1 VLFTP
6 IFEEVQGNMTD
17 APILSIAI
25 VARDMT
31 YAHTLQADLL
41 DVAQVQC
48 VTSADAI
55 PADVDV
61 VLITDLADA
70 LQAARIVQQV
80 YWVTDS
86 VSEVTLA
93 DVALA
98 GVWLR
103 PFVRQEVRRQQAHIE
118 QQWQLNQLQIFKQT
132 CDSAVEAVV
141 ITDAALDKPGPRI
154 VYVNRA
160 FCEMTGYS
168 SSELIGKTPRILQGV
183 GTDFDMLTRLRE
195 SLERGH
201 SFQGETVNHRKDSRP
216 YIVEWNIEP
225 LRNEQGTITHFAST
239 QRDLTER
246 KRLGD
251 TLKRVSATLQEA
263 RSVLGLSDNISERG
277 SDNFPSED
285 IISSV
290 DLIGIDNT
298 LRRLTQRARLSASFE
313 DKLERK
319 GGARNLLQ
327 SLAMLGLN
335 GMLTIE
341 GFTLYLQD
349 RHVVHL
355 EHPDYPYD
363 NQAGDNQE
371 AGLQGLLRLQEGD
384 FRFDPNV
391 YPERET
397 MRINLMSALLEPEA
411 TPIADSSER
420 TLVVP
425 DIAAALALIASNH
438 SDEAFRV
445 EGGYYPTQDKTY
457 VTFRSPNLS
466 ILSLS
471 GSVSDVP
478 KDILHNVQ

>member
-1 VLFTP
+1 
-6 IFEEVQGNMTD
+6 MTD
-17 APILSIAI
+17 ALSVLSIAI
-25 VARDMT
+25 VSSDT
-31 YAHTLQADLL
+31 PYAQTLQADLL
-41 DVAQVQC
+41 DIARVQC
-48 VTSADAI
+48 VAAAEDV
-55 PADVDV
+55 PEEVDV

-70 LQAARIVQQV
+70 QRASNVAEHV

-86 VSEVTLA
+86 ASVGVLDDASV
-93 DVALA
+93 A

-103 PFVRQEVRRQQAHIE
+103 PFVRQEVRRQQARVE
-118 QQWQLNQLQIFKQT
+118 QQWQLTQLQIFKQT

-141 ITDAALDKPGPRI
+141 ITDADLEKPGPHI

-183 GTDFDMLTRLRE
+183 GTDFDMLMRLRE

-201 SFQGETVNHRKDSRP
+201 SFQGETVNHRKDNRP

-225 LRNEQGTITHFAST
+225 LRNEQGIVTHFAST

-355 EHPDYPYD
+355 EHPDYPEANQKHGNQETGNRED
-363 NQAGDNQE
+363 NNQE
-371 AGLQGLLRLQEGD
+371 AGLQVLLRLQEGG

-425 DIAAALALIASNH
+425 DIAAALALIASHH

-478 KDILHNVQ
+478 KDILHNVR

>member
-1 VLFTP
+1 
-6 IFEEVQGNMTD
+6 MTD
-17 APILSIAI
+17 ALPVLSIAI
-25 VARDMT
+25 VSDDMS
-31 YAHTLQADLL
+31 YAQTLQADLL

-48 VTSADAI
+48 LPVAAAI

-61 VLITDLADA
+61 VLITNLTDA
-70 LQAARIVQQV
+70 SKVASSSVLSL

-86 VSEVTLA
+86 VQVDMLA
-93 DVALA
+93 DAPIA

-103 PFVRQEVRRQQAHIE
+103 PFVRHAVRRQQQLLE
-118 QQWQLNQLQIFKQT
+118 QHWQLTQLQIFKQT
-132 CDSAVEAVV
+132 CDSAVESVV
-141 ITDAALDKPGPRI
+141 ITDADLNAPGPRI
-154 VYVNRA
+154 IYVNQA
-160 FCEMTGYS
+160 FCKMTGYS
-168 SSELIGKTPRILQGV
+168 QAELIGKSPRILQGV
-183 GTDFDMLTRLRE
+183 GTDYDMLKRLRD

-225 LRNEQGTITHFAST
+225 LRDAQGNITHFAST

-251 TLKRVSATLQEA
+251 TLKRVSTTLQEA
-263 RSVLGLSDNISERG
+263 RTILGLSENVSEH
-277 SDNFPSED
+277 NNTFPNED
-285 IISSV
+285 LISSSI
-290 DLIGIDNT
+290 DLVSIDNT
-298 LRRLTQRARLSASFE
+298 LRRLAQRARLSASFE

-335 GMLTIE
+335 GILTIE

-349 RHVVHL
+349 RHAVHL
-355 EHPDYPYD
+355 EHPDYD
-363 NQAGDNQE
+363 HK
-371 AGLQGLLRLQEGD
+371 AGLQALLQLQEGN

-391 YPERET
+391 RPERET
-397 MRINLMSALLEPEA
+397 MRVNLMSVLLEPE
-411 TPIADSSER
+411 TNPVVDNNER

-425 DIAAALALIASNH
+425 DIAAALALIASSH
-438 SDEAFRV
+438 SDEAFKV

-478 KDILHNVQ
+478 KDILHNVNNKQF